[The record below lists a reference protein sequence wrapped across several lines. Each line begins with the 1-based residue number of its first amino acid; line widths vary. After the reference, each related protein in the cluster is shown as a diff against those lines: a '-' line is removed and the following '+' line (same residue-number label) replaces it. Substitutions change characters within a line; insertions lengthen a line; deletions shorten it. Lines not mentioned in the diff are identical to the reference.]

1 VANNKIDN
9 SIALFE
15 EAKTLMPGGVNS
27 PVRAFKNINGNPI
40 FFEKAS
46 GAYLYDADGNEY
58 IDYIGSWGPMIMGHS
73 HPEIVKAIKTQVE
86 LGTSY
91 GAPTG
96 LESDVAK
103 LIKQCLPSI
112 EKIRMVNSGTEA
124 TMTTIRLARGFT
136 GRNKIIKFDGCYH
149 GHVDSLLIKAGSG
162 VATFG
167 LPDSPGVPKDLAKY
181 TYTCEYNNKE
191 QFLSIYNE
199 IKDDLAAVIVEPIA
213 GNMGFVPAQDD
224 FLKTLREA
232 TSSNNSVL
240 IFDEV
245 MSGFRVSLGGAQ
257 ERYNIKP
264 DLTALG
270 KVIGGGLPVGA
281 FGGREEIMNYLAPS
295 GPVYQAGTLSGNP
308 LAMAGGSAL
317 LQLLINKNPFQGLED
332 SASMLLSGMKSIMA
346 ESGIPFSVNKI
357 GGMFGFFFLEDL
369 PQNIND
375 VSQSDDVLFSNFL
388 NSCIN
393 NGIYFAPSKYEA
405 GFISAMHKDNEIN
418 KTLEIVKKVVK
429 KGISNEI

>member
-1 VANNKIDN
+1 MCIRD
-9 SIALFE
+9 S
-15 EAKTLMPGGVNS
+15 
-27 PVRAFKNINGNPI
+27 
-40 FFEKAS
+40 
-46 GAYLYDADGNEY
+46 LYDADGNEY

-257 ERYNIKP
+257 EIYNIKP

-357 GGMFGFFFLEDL
+357 GGMFGFFFLEEL

-375 VSQSDDVLFSNFL
+375 VSKSDDVLFSNFL
-388 NSCIN
+388 NSCIR

-405 GFISAMHKDNEIN
+405 GFISAMHQDNEIN
-418 KTLEIVKKVVK
+418 KTLETVKKIIK
-429 KGISNEI
+429 KGINNEI

>member
-1 VANNKIDN
+1 MTNNKIDN
-9 SIALFE
+9 SIALFK

-73 HPEIVKAIKTQVE
+73 HPEIVQAIKTQVE

-213 GNMGFVPAQDD
+213 GNMGFVPAQED
-224 FLKTLREA
+224 FLRKLREA

-257 ERYNIKP
+257 EIYNIKP

-308 LAMAGGSAL
+308 LAMAGGNAL

-332 SASMLLSGMKSIMA
+332 ITSMLLDGMKSIMV

-357 GGMFGFFFLEDL
+357 GGMFGFFFLEEL

-375 VSQSDDVLFSNFL
+375 VSKSDDVLFSNFL
-388 NSCIN
+388 NSCIR

-405 GFISAMHKDNEIN
+405 GFISAMHQDNEIN
-418 KTLEIVKKVVK
+418 KTLETVKKIIK
-429 KGISNEI
+429 KGINNEI

>member
-1 VANNKIDN
+1 MTHNKIDK
-9 SIALFE
+9 SIALFK

-40 FFEKAS
+40 FFERAS
-46 GAYLYDADGNEY
+46 GAYLYDADDNEY

-73 HPEIVKAIKTQVE
+73 HPDIVSAIKNQVE

-91 GAPTG
+91 GAPTS
-96 LESDVAK
+96 LESDVAR
-103 LIKQCLPSI
+103 LIRKCIPSI

-167 LPDSPGVPKDLAKY
+167 LPDSPGVPADLAKY
-181 TYTCEYNNKE
+181 TFSCEYNNKE
-191 QFLSIYNE
+191 QFLEIFNE

-213 GNMGFVPAQDD
+213 GNMGFVPGHED
-224 FLKTLREA
+224 FLKLLREA
-232 TSSNNSVL
+232 TSANDCVL

-257 ERYNIKP
+257 EIYNITP

-281 FGGREEIMNYLAPS
+281 FGGKEEIMNYLAPS

-308 LAMAGGSAL
+308 LAMAGGTAL
-317 LQLLINKNPFQGLED
+317 LQLLIKENPFKDLERN
-332 SASMLLSGMKSIMA
+332 ASMLLDGMKTLMI

-357 GGMFGFFFLEDL
+357 GGMFGFFFSEEL
-369 PQNIND
+369 PNNIND
-375 VSQSDDVLFSNFL
+375 VAKTDDVLFSNFL
-388 NSCIN
+388 NSCIRS
-393 NGIYFAPSKYEA
+393 GIYFAPSKYEA
-405 GFISAMHKDNEIN
+405 GFISAMHKDEEINRTLETVKQIIQKGITNEI
-418 KTLEIVKKVVK
+418 
-429 KGISNEI
+429 

>member
-1 VANNKIDN
+1 
-9 SIALFE
+9 
-15 EAKTLMPGGVNS
+15 MPGGVNS

-213 GNMGFVPAQDD
+213 GNMGFVPAQED
-224 FLKTLREA
+224 FLKTLKEA

-257 ERYNIKP
+257 EIYNIKP

-332 SASMLLSGMKSIMA
+332 SASMLLGGMKSIMA

-357 GGMFGFFFLEDL
+357 GGMFGFFFLEEL

-375 VSQSDDVLFSNFL
+375 VSKSDDVLFSNFL
-388 NSCIN
+388 NSCIR

-405 GFISAMHKDNEIN
+405 GFISAMHQDNEIN
-418 KTLEIVKKVVK
+418 KTLETVKKIIK
-429 KGISNEI
+429 KGINNEI

>member
-1 VANNKIDN
+1 MANNKIDN
-9 SIALFE
+9 SIALFK

-213 GNMGFVPAQDD
+213 GNMGFVPAQED

-257 ERYNIKP
+257 EIYNIKP

-332 SASMLLSGMKSIMA
+332 SASMLLSGMKSIMV

-357 GGMFGFFFLEDL
+357 GGMFGFFFLEEL

-375 VSQSDDVLFSNFL
+375 VSKSDDVLFSNFL
-388 NSCIN
+388 NSCIR

-405 GFISAMHKDNEIN
+405 GFISAMHQDNEIN

>member
-1 VANNKIDN
+1 
-9 SIALFE
+9 
-15 EAKTLMPGGVNS
+15 MPGGVNS

-213 GNMGFVPAQDD
+213 GNMGFVPAQED

-257 ERYNIKP
+257 EIYNIKP

-332 SASMLLSGMKSIMA
+332 SASMLLGGMKSIMA

-357 GGMFGFFFLEDL
+357 GGMFGFFFLEEL

-375 VSQSDDVLFSNFL
+375 VSKSDDVLFSNFL
-388 NSCIN
+388 NSCIR